1 MSKIHFKDQ
10 IYYSSGHKLHNF
22 IESMLHVKP
31 SGRVFRVIDQKN
43 EIVKRY
49 RSKFT
54 KRDYVVSGLKVA
66 FFIASLGIGYLGF
79 LGAKKL
85 ERNNHNFT
93 IAKKKKVAK
102 TAAVA
107 ASAKALNPV
116 VSISAKSEKN
126 EAKEQK
132 KRLRAWNEKFIAAGP
147 KTPDESLSRRHR
159 SDMQKFRVELY
170 RETQQFCRNGY
181 FIGDKLCKLDKG
193 LTKSMKA
200 GTVTES
206 YDLPIDLDSY
216 PTYDTVITVEDRDV
230 CDLAKEFL
238 DEGLNPVALN
248 LANAH
253 EPGGGVKAGCGA
265 QEESI
270 FRRSNYY
277 QATSGRKSE
286 FYPIKKG
293 NVIYT
298 PDVQVFRTKETDFK
312 QRKRKAG
319 YQLTKPYPMS
329 FIAAAGY
336 DLRSENVSSKTFEKG
351 TRRNIQCILQSA
363 LRNRH
368 DSIVLGALG
377 AGAFKNDPVKV
388 ATMFK
393 EALDGE
399 FKGKFKKVSFAIIY
413 GEDTKEKDGTL
424 RPGLL
429 STFSEILT

>member
-1 MSKIHFKDQ
+1 
-10 IYYSSGHKLHNF
+10 
-22 IESMLHVKP
+22 MLHIKS

-43 EIVKRY
+43 ETVKRY

-54 KRDYVVSGLKVA
+54 KSDYVVSGLKVA

-85 ERNNHNFT
+85 ERNSHHFT

-102 TAAVA
+102 KAIVV
-107 ASAKALNPV
+107 ASAKDLNKA
-116 VSISAKSEKN
+116 ILASAKSKKN

-132 KRLRAWNEKFIAAGP
+132 KQLRAWNKKFIAAGP
-147 KTPDESLSRRHR
+147 KTPDEPLSRKHR

-193 LTKSMKA
+193 LTESMKA

-206 YDLPIDLDSY
+206 YDLPIDLDEY
-216 PTYDTVITVEDRDV
+216 PTYDDAVVTVEDRDV

-253 EPGGGVKAGCGA
+253 EPGGGVKSGCGA

-277 QATSGRKSE
+277 QAAEGRKSD

-293 NVIYT
+293 NVIYS
-298 PDVQVFRTKETDFK
+298 PSVQIFRTKETDFK
-312 QRKRKAG
+312 QVKRKAG
-319 YQLTKPYPMS
+319 YQLTEAYPMS

-336 DLRSENVSSKTFEKG
+336 DLRCEKVSDKTFEKG
-351 TRRNIQCILQSA
+351 TKRNIRCILQTA
-363 LRNRH
+363 LRHGH

-388 ATMFK
+388 ATWFN
-393 EALDGE
+393 EALKGE

-413 GEDTKEKDGTL
+413 GEDTTNKDGTV

-429 STFSEILT
+429 STFSEILA